1 MCVIMSLI
9 AWWFVAVNI
18 RMKAK
23 HINHLLL
30 AATIR
35 TARYNIKQFYVLSTQ
50 CIYVFCVD
58 LRTNSHYFPI
68 QH

>member
-1 MCVIMSLI
+1 MAYLT
-9 AWWFVAVNI
+9 VNPLEPSG
-18 RMKAK
+18 K
-23 HINHLLL
+23 HTYHQF
-30 AATIR
+30 
-35 TARYNIKQFYVLSTQ
+35 NIQQYYVLPSQ

>member
-1 MCVIMSLI
+1 MQVMFFPTKGVQVDNRLQLLYCMALGWALVGIGSD
-9 AWWFVAVNI
+9 WF
-18 RMKAK
+18 
-23 HINHLLL
+23 
-30 AATIR
+30 
-35 TARYNIKQFYVLSTQ
+35 NIKQFYVLPTH